1 MLVKEGI
8 SASPGIAIAKA
19 MIYQK
24 ASIDVD
30 DTNALDSDEEL
41 KKLKLALNVSGQQ
54 IKRIGDKVSK
64 ELGEDEALIFQAHG
78 MILDDPEF
86 LEAIEIEIKE
96 HRAQTVNAV
105 ILVTKRYSEMFEQL
119 EDQYFRARAA
129 DIADVGNRLRNNL
142 LGVEQVD
149 CSNLDEDVIIIADD
163 LSPSDTAQ
171 MDKKRVRGFA
181 TDIGSR
187 TSHSAIMARSLEIP
201 AVLGLKDISSVI
213 KTGDIIILDGIS
225 GCVIINPNQQQLEKA
240 KEKQQEYQKRMEKR
254 LQLKEQQAITLD
266 GHIVELV
273 GNIGEPSDVAG
284 VIKNGGTGIGLYR
297 TEFLYMNS
305 DVFPDEEKQ
314 LKAYKSAIE
323 AFPQGSVIIRTMDI
337 GGDKKLPYL
346 PLEEELNPFLGLRA
360 LRLCFNEIELFKTQL
375 RAILRA
381 SIYGNACIMFP
392 MISSVEEVRKAKA
405 ILEVCKK
412 DLITAGLTFN
422 EEVKVGVMIEIPS
435 AAITADIIAQE
446 VDFFSIGTNDLC
458 QYTLAVDRMN
468 ENVSYLY
475 DHFHPAILKL
485 IKQVIDASSQS
496 PNTFTG
502 MCGEMAGDPLAAV
515 ILLGLGLD
523 EFSMSASTIP
533 LIKEI
538 IRQVRFEEVK
548 EVAKK
553 VLEMETSE
561 EVTNY
566 VFKFL
571 KNSGITF

>member
-1 MLVKEGI
+1 
-8 SASPGIAIAKA
+8 
-19 MIYQK
+19 
-24 ASIDVD
+24 
-30 DTNALDSDEEL
+30 
-41 KKLKLALNVSGQQ
+41 
-54 IKRIGDKVSK
+54 
-64 ELGEDEALIFQAHG
+64 
-78 MILDDPEF
+78 
-86 LEAIEIEIKE
+86 
-96 HRAQTVNAV
+96 
-105 ILVTKRYSEMFEQL
+105 
-119 EDQYFRARAA
+119 
-129 DIADVGNRLRNNL
+129 
-142 LGVEQVD
+142 
-149 CSNLDEDVIIIADD
+149 
-163 LSPSDTAQ
+163 
-171 MDKKRVRGFA
+171 
-181 TDIGSR
+181 
-187 TSHSAIMARSLEIP
+187 
-201 AVLGLKDISSVI
+201 
-213 KTGDIIILDGIS
+213 
-225 GCVIINPNQQQLEKA
+225 
-240 KEKQQEYQKRMEKR
+240 
-254 LQLKEQQAITLD
+254 
-266 GHIVELV
+266 
-273 GNIGEPSDVAG
+273 
-284 VIKNGGTGIGLYR
+284 
-297 TEFLYMNS
+297 
-305 DVFPDEEKQ
+305 
-314 LKAYKSAIE
+314 
-323 AFPQGSVIIRTMDI
+323 
-337 GGDKKLPYL
+337 
-346 PLEEELNPFLGLRA
+346 
-360 LRLCFNEIELFKTQL
+360 
-375 RAILRA
+375 
-381 SIYGNACIMFP
+381 MFP